1 MKASDKQRV
10 EWVKGEIQSYYNSE
24 EIRQALEEKIQILDN
39 RFEYH
44 SPKFT
49 DIHYSAP
56 TLDERLANYIVTK
69 DELLEQVEGL
79 EKNKKRV
86 EKVLSLLTEKDKE
99 SIEAI
104 YSKKR
109 TWIDE
114 SIQRDMTIWELR
126 GHLERELLY
135 AVNEMI
141 GDIR

>member
-1 MKASDKQRV
+1 MDKSDKQRV
-10 EWVKGEIQSYYNSE
+10 EWVKGEIQAYYNSE
-24 EIRQALEEKIQILDN
+24 EIRKTIEEKIKVLEN

-109 TWIDE
+109 TWIL
-114 SIQRDMTIWELR
+114 I
-126 GHLERELLY
+126 
-135 AVNEMI
+135 
-141 GDIR
+141 